1 MRHSFKTGVSFG
13 LTSGVITT
21 LGLMV
26 GLYASTRSK
35 VAVIGGVL
43 VIAVADSL
51 SDALGIHISEE
62 SENKHS
68 PKEIWEATFAT
79 FGAKLVVTL
88 SFIVPVVLLELL
100 AAILASI
107 AWGFFLIGFF
117 SYYISRKTEPK
128 TWKVVAEHFFIA
140 SVVIAATHLIGSW
153 ISKVFE

>member
-26 GLYASTRSK
+26 GLYYSTGAK

-68 PKEIWEATFAT
+68 NREIWEATFAT

-88 SFIVPVVLLELL
+88 TFIVPVVLLDLFP
-100 AAILASI
+100 AIVASV
-107 AWGFFLIGFF
+107 AWGFLLIGLF
-117 SYYISRKTEPK
+117 SYYISRESEPK
-128 TWKVVAEHFFIA
+128 PWKVVAEHFFIA
-140 SVVIAATHLIGSW
+140 VVVIVATCLIGNW
-153 ISKVFE
+153 ISGVFS